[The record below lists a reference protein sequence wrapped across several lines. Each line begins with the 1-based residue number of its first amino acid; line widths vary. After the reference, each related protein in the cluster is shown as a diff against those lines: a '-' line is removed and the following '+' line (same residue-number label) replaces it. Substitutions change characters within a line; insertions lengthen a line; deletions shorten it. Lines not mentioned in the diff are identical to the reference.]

1 MLDQQARSYKQEYGE
16 YDEYANFK
24 SYIYTNH
31 EILIY
36 EGFYFSARNWI
47 KKNVLFVFFVFFP
60 HWYWIKSEYAN
71 FFQRIHR
78 ILFSGQTRPEEYDEY
93 DSHFAAYSSGQL
105 SARMNLCRLHKK

>member
-31 EILIY
+31 ETLIY

-47 KKNVLFVFFVFFP
+47 KK
-60 HWYWIKSEYAN
+60 K
-71 FFQRIHR
+71 RIIR
-78 ILFSGQTRPEEYDEY
+78 ILRI
-93 DSHFAAYSSGQL
+93 L
-105 SARMNLCRLHKK
+105 SALVLD